1 MQHMHRPEF
10 EKLLT
15 ATVPSLL
22 MLCEDYVCFV
32 LSLQDLDRQNTH
44 EVASLLEESV
54 LFQLRI
60 YRRNRPES

>member
-22 MLCEDYVCFV
+22 MLREDYVCFV
-32 LSLQDLDRQNTH
+32 LSLQDLDRQNRCAIAIHLAKTGR
-44 EVASLLEESV
+44 SV
-54 LFQLRI
+54 EFECS
-60 YRRNRPES
+60 NVHGSK